1 MNADQRLGQTP
12 LARATKDLI
21 GATASIAAGA
31 SFAAFSAVG
40 RLADFQIERDVS
52 FGDAPAQRLDIWKR
66 GRGGPSVLFF
76 HGGGFQQLD
85 KQSHWAFA
93 ERFARMGAVVF
104 NADYRLAPAHRHPAA
119 AEDAALAYEWVRANA
134 QHYGADPTQLI
145 VAGTS
150 AGANLALGLAITRRV
165 QAAVLFSG
173 LLQVSDMPRL
183 YRARASVPR
192 YLRARMASIGV
203 DYPAVGT
210 GWSVPD
216 TVDPTFDPLLHIERH
231 GVAGLPPLFV
241 STGSR
246 DEVLEDSLRLCARL
260 DGTPHV
266 LDIVHGRGHAFQ
278 GLLFS
283 ARVRA
288 LWQRCAHF
296 LAEQGLTLNERETSA
311 RRARDGVR
319 VR

>member
-1 MNADQRLGQTP
+1 MNADQRLGQAP
-12 LARATKDLI
+12 IAHVTKGLI
-21 GATASIAAGA
+21 GATASIAAGVSHA
-31 SFAAFSAVG
+31 AFAAAG
-40 RLADFQIERDVS
+40 RFADFQIERDVA
-52 FGDAPAQRLDIWKR
+52 FGSDAAQRLDVWR
-66 GRGGPSVLFF
+66 RTSGGPAVLFF

-104 NADYRLAPAHRHPAA
+104 NADYRLAPTHRYPAA
-119 AEDAALAYEWVRANA
+119 ADDAALAYEWVLAHAHR
-134 QHYGADPTQLI
+134 YGADPSQLV
-145 VAGTS
+145 VAGVS

-165 QAAVLFSG
+165 QAAVLYSG

-183 YRARASVPR
+183 YRSRASVPH

-203 DYPAVGT
+203 DYPDHEAWDLPEV
-210 GWSVPD
+210 
-216 TVDPTFDPLLHIERH
+216 VDPTFDPLLHVERH
-231 GVAGLPPLFV
+231 GSTGLPPLFV

-260 DGTPHV
+260 DEIPHA

-288 LWQRCAHF
+288 LWHRCAHF
-296 LAEQGLTLNERETSA
+296 LAEHGLALHERQDACSQ
-311 RRARDGVR
+311 R
-319 VR
+319 